1 MILKT
6 QYLNLVIKIILS
18 HLLVILKVLLS
29 RKRYSENMSFRER
42 LREQIEFCG
51 LLDKEVAAKAG
62 ITKRA
67 IDSYVGS
74 EACMPSAEVAVK
86 LAKVLNTT
94 VEYLVTGKNPDNSS
108 DSNSFLQELQNPQT
122 RKLIKN
128 YTKLSERDKNLLV
141 SISKEMTDV

>member
-1 MILKT
+1 MIL
-6 QYLNLVIKIILS
+6 S
-18 HLLVILKVLLS
+18 RLLVIFNILLS
-29 RKRYSENMSFRER
+29 RKRYSENMNFRER

-51 LLDKEVAAKAG
+51 LLDKEVAARAG

-94 VEYLVTGKNPDNSS
+94 VEYLVTGENPDNSS

-128 YTKLSERDKNLLV
+128 YKKLSERDKNLLLL
-141 SISKEMTDV
+141 ISKEMTDV

>member
-1 MILKT
+1 MG
-6 QYLNLVIKIILS
+6 
-18 HLLVILKVLLS
+18 
-29 RKRYSENMSFRER
+29 FRER

-51 LLDKEVAAKAG
+51 LLDKEVAVKAG

-94 VEYLVTGKNPDNSS
+94 VEYLVIGESPDNSS
-108 DSNSFLQELQNPQT
+108 DNNTFLQALQNPKVKQ
-122 RKLIKN
+122 LIKN

>member
-1 MILKT
+1 MIE
-6 QYLNLVIKIILS
+6 IILS
-18 HLLVILKVLLS
+18 RLLVIFNILLT
-29 RKRYSENMSFRER
+29 RNCYSENMGFRER
-42 LREQIEFCG
+42 LRVQIEFCG

-94 VEYLVTGKNPDNSS
+94 VEYLVTGENPDNSS
-108 DSNSFLQELQNPQT
+108 GNNTFLQELQNPQL
-122 RKLIKN
+122 KQLIKN
-128 YTKLSERDKNLLV
+128 YTKLSERDKNLLF
-141 SISKEMTDV
+141 SISKQMLDI

>member
-1 MILKT
+1 MIF
-6 QYLNLVIKIILS
+6 NI
-18 HLLVILKVLLS
+18 LLS
-29 RKRYSENMSFRER
+29 RKRYSENMNFRER

-94 VEYLVTGKNPDNSS
+94 VEYLVTGENPDNSS

-128 YTKLSERDKNLLV
+128 YKKLSERDKNLLLL
-141 SISKEMTDV
+141 ISKEMMDV

>member
-1 MILKT
+1 M
-6 QYLNLVIKIILS
+6 
-18 HLLVILKVLLS
+18 
-29 RKRYSENMSFRER
+29 
-42 LREQIEFCG
+42 QIEFCG

-94 VEYLVTGKNPDNSS
+94 VEYLVTGENPDNSS
-108 DSNSFLQELQNPQT
+108 GNNTFLQELQNPQL
-122 RKLIKN
+122 KQLIKN
-128 YTKLSERDKNLLV
+128 YTKLSERDKNLLF
-141 SISKEMTDV
+141 SISKQMLDI